1 MTIMMVITKQSYSM
15 VRPIGD
21 ILICAMTR
29 FGCQTLQK
37 HKNSYLFPF
46 YPRTPIA
53 YRLTLSDYCVII
65 AVQNDHDMRTLEE
78 NYELLEK
85 LVDEEMIYLAPEYD
99 FGRVC
104 RLLGAPR
111 AEMDSLL
118 ECELGLDGDA
128 LFASL
133 RASLPGRLERKY
145 GLKCFFQEV

>member
-1 MTIMMVITKQSYSM
+1 M
-15 VRPIGD
+15 
-21 ILICAMTR
+21 
-29 FGCQTLQK
+29 
-37 HKNSYLFPF
+37 
-46 YPRTPIA
+46 
-53 YRLTLSDYCVII
+53 
-65 AVQNDHDMRTLEE
+65 QNDNDMRTLEE

-111 AEMDSLL
+111 AEMDALL
-118 ECELGLDGDA
+118 ERELGLDGAA

-133 RASLPGRLERKY
+133 RAALPGRLERKY

>member
-1 MTIMMVITKQSYSM
+1 M
-15 VRPIGD
+15 
-21 ILICAMTR
+21 
-29 FGCQTLQK
+29 
-37 HKNSYLFPF
+37 
-46 YPRTPIA
+46 
-53 YRLTLSDYCVII
+53 SDNCVII
-65 AVQNDHDMRTLEE
+65 ALQKDNYMRTLGE